1 MLKIIFVL
9 IQTGSVGPESLPV
22 YMRIVTRGAVADIRS
37 DISSLE
43 LFAVS
48 TINSLPSGLFC
59 SLLLSS
65 FDFFQNQFFEKFFQE
80 YHQSVSSS

>member
-9 IQTGSVGPESLPV
+9 IQTGSEGPESLPV
-22 YMRIVTRGAVADIRS
+22 YMRIVTRGAVADVRS

-48 TINSLPSGLFC
+48 TIYFLPSG
-59 SLLLSS
+59 
-65 FDFFQNQFFEKFFQE
+65 
-80 YHQSVSSS
+80 